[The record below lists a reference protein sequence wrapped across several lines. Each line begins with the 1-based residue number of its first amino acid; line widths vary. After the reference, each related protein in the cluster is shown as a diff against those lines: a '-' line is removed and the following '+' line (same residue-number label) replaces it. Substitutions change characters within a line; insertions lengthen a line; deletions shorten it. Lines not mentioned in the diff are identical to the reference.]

1 MTKELFQS
9 EFFKKGIY
17 YIGDLCYVM
26 GNSSP
31 LWDEFLKITEE
42 TIDGQITNY
51 ADGFYE
57 FKGYKMGWHSTESG
71 DGFYRASQAGSINNI
86 ASCPVDSGTIGII
99 PFSFIKMYN
108 TQQEVEEIMTCGIV
122 HSFENDFE
130 VTLSYNSDFGRIVV
144 YTRADDEDEDEYDE
158 WEEEEEENDE
168 ERDSD
173 SE

>member
-1 MTKELFQS
+1 MRKELFES
-9 EFFKKGIY
+9 EFFNKGIY

-26 GNSSP
+26 NNSGE
-31 LWDEFLKITEE
+31 LWEEFLAMTE
-42 TIDGQITNY
+42 TNIDGNMDY

-57 FKGYKMGWHSTESG
+57 FKGYKMGWHSTQSG
-71 DGFYRASQAGSINNI
+71 DGRYQATHEGSINHSNI
-86 ASCPVDSGTIGII
+86 CPVDSGTIGII

-108 TQQEVEEIMTCGIV
+108 TQKEVEQIMKCGIV

-144 YTRADDEDEDEYDE
+144 RTRHDYDDDDDDDE
-158 WEEEEEENDE
+158 WEEEEENDE